1 MTATSLD
8 ELRPSA
14 PTRKIADEKMEQVRE
29 LLLGEDLRRTDE
41 RLAALESH
49 LQSLQDDVYRRLD
62 AMQARLDALAG
73 EVNGN
78 QRAAFDELSKGIS
91 DLGQRVKNLSRI

>member
-8 ELRPSA
+8 ALRTGAPS
-14 PTRKIADEKMEQVRE
+14 RKVTDEKMEQVRE

-41 RLAALESH
+41 RLSAIEAH
-49 LQSLQDDVYRRLD
+49 LNSLQTDVFNRLD

-73 EVNGN
+73 EVSGN
-78 QRAAFDELSKGIS
+78 QRSAFDELSKGIA
-91 DLGQRVKNLSRI
+91 DLGERVKNLSRV